1 MHTIRT
7 LEDLFHAA
15 TNALSL
21 ISSHAQYLLGKNG
34 MPAAAKEDLEV
45 IHDVAQ
51 RTAMLLTLLPA
62 ELLKTPIPALPL
74 LTPGPVTRTERTQK
88 MADDGKCDR

>member
-34 MPAAAKEDLEV
+34 VAVAGKEDLEV
-45 IHDVAQ
+45 IREAAE
-51 RTAMLLTLLPA
+51 RTAALLTLLPT
-62 ELLKTPIPALPL
+62 ELLKTPVPATSL
-74 LTPGPVTRTERTQK
+74 LTPDPVTRTETAQRSG
-88 MADDGKCDR
+88 DDGKGDR

>member
-34 MPAAAKEDLEV
+34 MAAGKEELEV
-45 IHDVAQ
+45 IHDAAE
-51 RTAMLLTLLPA
+51 RTVVLLTLLPT
-62 ELLKTPIPALPL
+62 ELLKTPIPETTL
-74 LTPGPVTRTERTQK
+74 LMPDPVSGTETN
-88 MADDGKCDR
+88 DGTGER